1 VTSQSTRLGLGVGIT
16 NPRLTTAK
24 RGIAVEIAARLAAF
38 AETSVCLVG
47 ADPTDR
53 DVDRHLPQLVAAWGK
68 PSRIQITRGPHL
80 VEVATFSHSRVC
92 VVSVSDRESIE
103 LVLPTLQERFRFL
116 IIDAPSRAGMGV
128 GIAAVLLDWL
138 DALVIATALDA
149 GELAETRRYV
159 EHLGARPTAQHVD
172 LRVVAIGEPTNR
184 ALAGRQ
190 LDERVAALPTIGRI
204 PRLGGGV
211 ATQNRVADPEH
222 DDAFRAVMRWI
233 VDLQRRLARD
243 PRLHLVPDVAGSDGH
258 VVNRLYRETFVR

>member
-24 RGIAVEIAARLAAF
+24 RGIAVEVAARLAAF

-53 DVDRHLPQLVAAWGK
+53 DVDRHLPQLAAAWGK

-80 VEVATFSHSRVC
+80 VEVATFAHSRVC
-92 VVSVSDRESIE
+92 VVSVSDRESVE

-116 IIDAPSRAGMGV
+116 IVDAPSRAGMGV

-138 DALVIATALDA
+138 DALVVATALET
-149 GELAETRRYV
+149 GELAETRHYV
-159 EHLGARPTAQHVD
+159 ERLDARPTAQHVD
-172 LRVVAIGEPTNR
+172 VRVVAIGEPADR
-184 ALAGRQ
+184 AFARRQ
-190 LDERVAALPTIGRI
+190 LDERLAALPTIGRI

-211 ATQNRVADPEH
+211 ATQARVADPEL
-222 DDAFRAVMRWI
+222 DDAFRPLIRWI
-233 VDLQRRLARD
+233 VDLQAGLART
-243 PRLHLVPDVAGSDGH
+243 PTLRRVPDVAGDDGH
-258 VVNRLYRETFVR
+258 IVNQLYRETFGR